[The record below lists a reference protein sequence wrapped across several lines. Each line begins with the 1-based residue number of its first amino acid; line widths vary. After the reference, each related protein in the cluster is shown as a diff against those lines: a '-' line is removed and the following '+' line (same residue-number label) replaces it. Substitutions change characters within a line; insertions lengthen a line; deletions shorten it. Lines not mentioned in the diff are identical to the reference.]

1 MLFLHKGIKKMK
13 YYIMIAILFEL
24 LQNDI
29 VKTKDI
35 ATKYEI
41 STRTIYRYLDSLE
54 SAGIPTITIVGK
66 NGGIKINPKFR
77 LYKGFFTQE
86 EKELIIDAIKNKCGY
101 KYDIIRNKLNIF

>member
-1 MLFLHKGIKKMK
+1 MK

-24 LQNDI
+24 LQNNI

-66 NGGIKINPKFR
+66 NGVKIDPKFR

-86 EKELIIDAIKNKCGY
+86 EKELIIESLKNKVGY
-101 KYDIIRNKLNIF
+101 KYDAIRNKLNVF

>member
-1 MLFLHKGIKKMK
+1 MK

-24 LQNDI
+24 LQNNI

-66 NGGIKINPKFR
+66 NGGVKIDPK
-77 LYKGFFTQE
+77 QE
-86 EKELIIDAIKNKCGY
+86 EKELIIESLKNKVGY
-101 KYDIIRNKLNIF
+101 KYDAIRNKLNVF

>member
-1 MLFLHKGIKKMK
+1 MK

-24 LQNDI
+24 LQNNI

-66 NGGIKINPKFR
+66 NGGVKIDPKFR

-86 EKELIIDAIKNKCGY
+86 EKELIIESLKNKVGY
-101 KYDIIRNKLNIF
+101 KYDAIRNKLNVF